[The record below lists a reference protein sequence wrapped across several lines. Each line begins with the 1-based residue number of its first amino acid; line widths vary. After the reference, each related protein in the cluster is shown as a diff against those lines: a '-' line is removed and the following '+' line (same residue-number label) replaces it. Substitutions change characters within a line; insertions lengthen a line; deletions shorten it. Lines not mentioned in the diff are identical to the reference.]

1 MNNFYRDNT
10 EGKERAKRPG
20 TGFKS
25 LVLIIIAIVPKMYG
39 DLANKLILE
48 AKRTQQLSQAGF
60 NKQQL
65 PVYQDELV
73 RGILKEVG
81 SLKKNVDYLRE
92 QQLTDQDNKVAQ
104 CQYVVAMLSME
115 RNKRCLLAYQK
126 MRSEILDSMVW
137 DNNGMEFSSAI
148 SNHPNLSSF
157 DSSVLSHAEQE
168 YLKEYAQLLTELKS
182 GELSEI
188 DLTGMLQPP
197 SDVFIDVRVL
207 KDAGQIETEYGV
219 FNLIKD
225 SQFFVRQ
232 SDVERLIQQGYLQ
245 KI

>member
-1 MNNFYRDNT
+1 
-10 EGKERAKRPG
+10 
-20 TGFKS
+20 
-25 LVLIIIAIVPKMYG
+25 MYG

-60 NKQQL
+60 TKQQL
-65 PVYQDELV
+65 PTYQDEIV

-92 QQLTDQDNKVAQ
+92 QQLANQDNKVAQ

-126 MRSEILDSMVW
+126 MRSEILDSMIW
-137 DNNGMEFSSAI
+137 DNNGMEFSS
-148 SNHPNLSSF
+148 SVSTHPNTPSF
-157 DSSVLSHAEQE
+157 DSSVLSHPEQE
-168 YLKEYAQLLTELKS
+168 YLKEYAQLLTEMKS

-188 DLTGMLQPP
+188 DLTGTLDPP

>member
-1 MNNFYRDNT
+1 
-10 EGKERAKRPG
+10 
-20 TGFKS
+20 
-25 LVLIIIAIVPKMYG
+25 MYG

-48 AKRTQQLSQAGF
+48 AKRTQQLSQVSS
-60 NKQQL
+60 NYNQL
-65 PVYQDELV
+65 PGYQDQLV
-73 RGILKEVG
+73 TSILKEIG
-81 SLKKNVDYLRE
+81 SLKKNADYLRE
-92 QQLTDQDNKVAQ
+92 QQLAQDSNKVVQ

-126 MRSEILDSMVW
+126 MRSEKLDSLIW
-137 DNNGMEFSSAI
+137 ENNGMEFINSTSK
-148 SNHPNLSSF
+148 NSF
-157 DSSVLSHAEQE
+157 DMSTLAHAEQE
-168 YLKEYAQLLTELKS
+168 YLKEYAQLLTEMKS
-182 GELSEI
+182 GELADI
-188 DLTGMLQPP
+188 DLAGTLVPP

-207 KDAGQIETEYGV
+207 KDAGEIQTEYGV